1 MVCVGSRLKDDGM
14 NGTAHRYRV
23 VEIFRSIDGEGR
35 RAGMTAQFV
44 RLAGCNL
51 RCSYCDTAYALYGEK
66 EECVYTE
73 MTADEIIRCLDNQP
87 RRITLTGGEPLLQKD
102 IAELITELCNRNHIV
117 NIETNGS
124 INPYKAVPDS
134 KLMNSVFFTT
144 DYKCLSSGSNYA
156 MKLENFADLRETDV
170 VKFVVGSREDM
181 KDAEKFMRELC
192 KKVKHNGGLPWIYF
206 SPVFGEIEAKDIVE
220 FMKEKNLFFK
230 VRVQL
235 QLHKYIYP
243 PEMRGV

>member
-1 MVCVGSRLKDDGM
+1 MLINEKFVS
-14 NGTAHRYRV
+14 
-23 VEIFRSIDGEGR
+23 VEGEGL
-35 RAGMTAQFV
+35 RAGELTAFV
-44 RLAGCNL
+44 RFCGCNL
-51 RCSYCDTAYALYGEK
+51 RCGYCDTKYSWTENGT
-66 EECVYTE
+66 EETVKQICDWVDGTGVV
-73 MTADEIIRCLDNQP
+73 NV
-87 RRITLTGGEPLLQKD
+87 TLTGGEPLLQKD

-124 INPYKAVPDS
+124 INPYEAVPDS
-134 KLMNSVFFTT
+134 KLMHSVFFTM

-181 KDAEKFMRELC
+181 EDAEKFMQKLC
-192 KKVKHNGGLPWIYF
+192 KKVNHIGGLPWIYF

>member
-1 MVCVGSRLKDDGM
+1 MLINEKFV
-14 NGTAHRYRV
+14 
-23 VEIFRSIDGEGR
+23 SIEGEGL
-35 RAGMTAQFV
+35 RAGELTAFV
-44 RLAGCNL
+44 RFCGCNL
-51 RCSYCDTAYALYGEK
+51 RCGYCDTKYSWTENGT
-66 EECVYTE
+66 EETVKQICDWVDGTGVV
-73 MTADEIIRCLDNQP
+73 NV
-87 RRITLTGGEPLLQKD
+87 TLTGGEPLLQKD
-102 IAELITELCNRNHIV
+102 IAELITELCRRNHIV

-124 INPYKAVPDS
+124 INPYKAVPGS
-134 KLMNSVFFTT
+134 KLMHSVFFTM

-181 KDAEKFMRELC
+181 EDAEKFMQKLC
-192 KKVKHNGGLPWIYF
+192 EKVAYIGGLPWIYF